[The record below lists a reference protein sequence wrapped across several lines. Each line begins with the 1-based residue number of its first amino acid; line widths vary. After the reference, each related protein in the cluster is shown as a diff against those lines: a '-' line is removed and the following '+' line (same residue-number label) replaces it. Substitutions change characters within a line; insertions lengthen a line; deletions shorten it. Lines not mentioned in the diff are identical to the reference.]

1 VVHLQRSAA
10 RDPERPD
17 ETLLVA
23 EAIVPKRGALTL
35 LEARE
40 SILKTVYEQLPFL
53 ERHVVLVDS
62 PHDGLPLHD
71 YSSGVRK
78 EIDRIHVVQSTPG
91 PEPMQWLWSVEPPG
105 YHGLA
110 GEPVR
115 GPIPGSF
122 LVGTT
127 VLPALGQEGQ
137 LVAASS
143 AARLITRK
151 DRTRERLRR
160 EMWTKIETG

>member
-1 VVHLQRSAA
+1 M
-10 RDPERPD
+10 
-17 ETLLVA
+17 T
-23 EAIVPKRGALTL
+23 EALVPKRGSLTL

-40 SILKTVYEQLPFL
+40 SILATLYRHLPFL

-62 PHDGLPLHD
+62 PHDGLPLYDH
-71 YSSGVRK
+71 SSGTRR
-78 EIDRIHVVQSTPG
+78 EIDRIHLGEGSPG
-91 PEPMQWLWSVEPPG
+91 PEPMQCLWSVEPPG
-105 YHGLA
+105 YLGLA

-115 GPIPGSF
+115 GPIAGTY

-127 VLPALGQEGQ
+127 VLPGLGQEGQ
-137 LVAASS
+137 LIAAAS

-151 DRTRERLRR
+151 DRSREKLRR